1 MANKSTSTLDDWL
14 ESDTIIIN
22 TSDLENDLNFSNMSL
37 TGATGATGSS
47 GSFFT
52 APYSYGTININ
63 STAGINGTYSTVNS
77 SSPGLHVKGD
87 SEFEGD
93 LKVNGRSL
101 SKTLDKI
108 ADRLAILEE
117 PDPAR
122 LEKYAALKK
131 AYENYK
137 MLDRL
142 IGEDS
147 NESDEK

>member
-1 MANKSTSTLDDWL
+1 MANKSSSTLDDWL
-14 ESDTIIIN
+14 ESDTITID
-22 TSDLENDLNFSNMSL
+22 TSGLDSLDFSNMSV
-37 TGATGATGSS
+37 TGASGAVGSS
-47 GSFFT
+47 GLYT
-52 APYSYGTININ
+52 TPYSYGTININ

-93 LKVNGRSL
+93 IKVNGRSL

-117 PDPAR
+117 PDPTR

-142 IGEDS
+142 IGEDTD
-147 NESDEK
+147 ESTEK